1 MKTLLVLALA
11 AAGSFPAWLWA
22 TPAEPALEIVMLA
35 GNEPCHKLRAINYQC
50 RAKGKSPLNQ
60 RISHFR
66 KLLIAVR
73 FALAT

>member
-11 AAGSFPAWLWA
+11 AAGLFPAWLWA
-22 TPAEPALEIVMLA
+22 TPAKPALEIVTLA
-35 GNEPCHKLRAINYQC
+35 GNESCHKLRAINQC

-60 RISHFR
+60 KISHFR